1 MWFIVDLTAT
11 KQRAQ
16 SIACMFNITDCF
28 VCSPGCIGYCVMVIH
43 SNFAKWKIWKPGP
56 SSRLC
61 VEKHFGRPCLMWPEF
76 DARRLW

>member
-28 VCSPGCIGYCVMVIH
+28 VCSPV
-43 SNFAKWKIWKPGP
+43 
-56 SSRLC
+56 
-61 VEKHFGRPCLMWPEF
+61 
-76 DARRLW
+76 